1 MSDASDDDTSSVGGG
16 SCRDSA
22 HGGSGGAWEGAV
34 VAVLGLFDKGKTF
47 VLNHLTDQ
55 ALPSGKKV
63 STKGLSFKH
72 VDVENTKFI
81 LLDSE
86 GSYAP
91 VRVENELSVVEKARP
106 PIARLDCGRDDSRGA
121 GRDRRR

>member
-1 MSDASDDDTSSVGGG
+1 MCNSTGEFGIHTTPSSKFESRALVATSHDA
-16 SCRDSA
+16 
-22 HGGSGGAWEGAV
+22 
-34 VAVLGLFDKGKTF
+34 
-47 VLNHLTDQ
+47 DQ

-106 PIARLDCGRDDSRGA
+106 PIARLRCGRDYSRGA
-121 GRDRRR
+121 GQDRRR